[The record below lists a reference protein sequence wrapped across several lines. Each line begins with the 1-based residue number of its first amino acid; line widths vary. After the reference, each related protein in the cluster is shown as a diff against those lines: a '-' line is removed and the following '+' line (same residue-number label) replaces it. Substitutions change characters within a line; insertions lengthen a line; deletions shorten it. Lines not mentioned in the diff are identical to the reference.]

1 MERSQRTRW
10 IGLLGATLCL
20 LLFLPVAYA
29 QERGKK
35 EYVFRGTVEKVDAKA
50 KTLTVNNEKIEGWMT
65 SMSMNYGVDNPE
77 VIGRVKVGD
86 HITAKVY
93 EGDFMKLYGV
103 KVVVPPPPTLVVPP
117 RKK

>member
-1 MERSQRTRW
+1 MERIRRTRPAALM
-10 IGLLGATLCL
+10 IAGLSIAL
-20 LLFLPVAYA
+20 LLTLVYA

-35 EYVFRGTVEKVDAKA
+35 EYVFRGMVEKVDAKA
-50 KTLTVNNEKIEGWMT
+50 KTLTVNNEKIEGWMM

-86 HITAKVY
+86 QITAKVY
-93 EGDFMKLYGV
+93 EGDFTKLYGV
-103 KVVVPPPPTLVVPP
+103 KVVIPPPTLIVPP